1 MTDTDLIAGGLLI
14 LCTLAGL
21 VYLYWKDST

>member
-21 VYLYWKDST
+21 IFLFWKDSI

>member
-1 MTDTDLIAGGLLI
+1 MTDTDLTAGGLLI

-21 VYLYWKDST
+21 VFLYWNDSI